1 MYPPNV
7 QNSPLWPNSAKYAFA
22 VKLLSWFIFK
32 ISFKGAKMIWIAM
45 TLPVRNVTD
54 LLENVMAVV
63 AIMIALN
70 PHQDAIDTVENAV
83 VAM

>member
-1 MYPPNV
+1 
-7 QNSPLWPNSAKYAFA
+7 
-22 VKLLSWFIFK
+22 
-32 ISFKGAKMIWIAM
+32 MIWIAM